1 MCPTKRVYCPLDP
14 QRVDPDH
21 AGDVRFWT
29 RNLGVSE
36 VALREAVSRVGAL
49 TSDVRAELRRKRR

>member
-1 MCPTKRVYCPLDP
+1 MCPTKRAYSPVDP

-21 AGDVRFWT
+21 SGDVRFWT

-36 VALREAVSRVGAL
+36 LALREAVSRVGSL
-49 TSDVRAELRRKRR
+49 TCDVRAELKRKRR